1 MAHRPARHCR
11 TLSFSFLPSALAL
24 AVAQLGAVT
33 PLLLTAGAAQAQAPA
48 APARSFDI
56 PAGPLEDALN
66 RFGQD
71 AGLVLAF
78 SPETVAGLRSAG
90 LQGSHSVRSGLDAL
104 LQGTGVRA
112 LQQPNG
118 VYVFQRQA
126 AAAAPAAEAGAAAPT
141 RSLAEIRV
149 QARREAS
156 GTTEGTGSYTNQITS
171 IASKSDQSFREIPQ
185 SVSVITRQLMDD
197 KKVVDVEQALAL
209 TPGVIVA
216 DNSGRY
222 FSRGFQVTSMQVD
235 GGAPLALGAYTY
247 QPQQEM
253 AFYDR
258 VEVMRGASGLLGGV
272 GDPGGIIN
280 LVRKKPLAQRQ
291 IDVSLSAGSWDQRR
305 TELDVTGPLN
315 AERSVRGRAVLAYQ
329 DGNSYF
335 DHVSLE
341 KPSLYGVLEA
351 DLTPETL
358 LTVGASYGKVKQTGD
373 YGGLPRFADGRDLGL
388 SGRTVFS
395 NDWSY
400 FHYKNQE
407 VFAQLAHR
415 FDNHWQLKLNATH
428 AQTDQNRLWS
438 SLSGPV
444 NPQTLTGPLW
454 RGGLLDS
461 SNTQDSVDL
470 NLGGPFSAL
479 GRRHE
484 LLLGLDWQRVRSHWQ
499 NLSFADS
506 AQVGGNVFDPQP
518 WTPQFGRYNL
528 NLSERYA
535 PWGQE
540 QVGGYGVLRLN
551 PTDRLHVIAGA
562 RLSRY
567 EFTQTISN
575 LLDAAGS
582 TAPRSAKSFE
592 ESSKVTPYGGVIY
605 DLNAQWSAY
614 ASYSS
619 IFKPQALMMS
629 GPLPGAPLAPIKGRS
644 YEAGVKGELM
654 DGKLNAT
661 FSVFNVER
669 TGTAV
674 LDTRYTATPSL
685 WGAACCYLPQ
695 GKVTSQGF
703 DVEVGGQLAAGWQV
717 AAGYTFNETRDK
729 TENKVFS
736 SITPRHLLKLS
747 TAYTLPGE
755 WSRWRLGG
763 SARVQSAQF
772 VSGTVTGA
780 NGASQPYDFTQ
791 PGHAIWD
798 LLLQY
803 RIDPNWSLGLNVNN
817 VLDKR
822 YYQTVGTVFSG
833 NMQGLPRNAMLTLR
847 GKF

>member
-1 MAHRPARHCR
+1 MAHRRPFPA
-11 TLSFSFLPSALAL
+11 SFLPSAFAL
-24 AVAQLGAVT
+24 AIAHLTSAAWLAA
-33 PLLLTAGAAQAQAPA
+33 PLIALPGAAQAQAA
-48 APARSFDI
+48 DTRNFNI

-78 SPETVAGLRSAG
+78 PPETVAGLRSPG
-90 LQGSHSVRSGLDAL
+90 LQGSHGVRDGLTRL
-104 LQGTGVRA
+104 LEGTGVRA
-112 LQQPNG
+112 VQQPNG

-126 AAAAPAAEAGAAAPT
+126 ATTPAAALAPTAAAAT
-141 RSLAEIRV
+141 LSLAEIRV
-149 QARREAS
+149 QARRAAS

-171 IASKSDQSFREIPQ
+171 IASKTDQSFREIPQ
-185 SVSVITRQLMDD
+185 SVSVVTRQLLDD
-197 KKVVDVEQALAL
+197 RKAVDVEQAMAL

-222 FSRGFQVTSMQVD
+222 FSRGFQITSMQMD

-247 QPQQEM
+247 QPQQQM

-280 LVRKKPLAQRQ
+280 LVRKKPLAQAQ
-291 IDVSLSAGSWDQRR
+291 TDVALSVGSWNNLR
-305 TELDVTGPLN
+305 TEIDVTGPLN

-329 DGNSYF
+329 DADSYF
-335 DHVSLE
+335 DYIGIE
-341 KPSLYGVLEA
+341 KPSIYGVLEA
-351 DLTPETL
+351 DLTPDTL

-373 YGGLPRFADGRDLGL
+373 YGGLPRFTDGRSLGL
-388 SGRTVFS
+388 AGNTVFS
-395 NDWSY
+395 NDWSF

-415 FDNHWQLKLNATH
+415 FDNHWQLKFNASHT
-428 AQTDQNRLWS
+428 QTDQNRLWS
-438 SLSGPV
+438 SLSGAV
-444 NPQTLTGPLW
+444 NPQTLAGPLW
-454 RGGLLDS
+454 RGGALDS
-461 SNTQDSVDL
+461 SNTQDVVDL
-470 NLGGPFSAL
+470 NLSGPFSAL
-479 GRRHE
+479 GRKHE

-506 AQVGGNVFDPQP
+506 ARVGGNVFDPQP
-518 WTPQFGRYNL
+518 WTPQFGQYNL
-528 NLSERYA
+528 ALSERYA

-562 RLSRY
+562 RVSRY

-575 LLDAAGS
+575 ILDTVGA
-582 TAPRSAKSFE
+582 TAPRSAKSFS
-592 ESSKVTPYGGVIY
+592 ESAKVTPYGGVIY

-629 GPLPGAPLAPIKGRS
+629 GPLPGTPLEPIKGRS

-661 FSVFNVER
+661 FSLFDVER

-695 GKVTSQGF
+695 GKVSSRGF
-703 DVEVGGQLAAGWQV
+703 DVELGGQIAAGWEL

-736 SITPRHLLKLS
+736 SITPRHLFKLA
-747 TAYTLPGE
+747 TAYTLPGD
-755 WSRWRLGG
+755 WSRWRVGG
-763 SARVQSAQF
+763 TGRIQSTQF
-772 VSGTVTGA
+772 VSGTITGA
-780 NGASQPYDFTQ
+780 GGASQPYDFTQ
-791 PGHAIWD
+791 PGHAVWD
-798 LLLQY
+798 LMVQY
-803 RIDPNWSLGLNVNN
+803 RIDPRWSLSLNVNN

>member
-11 TLSFSFLPSALAL
+11 TLPHLLVPSAFAL
-24 AVAQLGAVT
+24 VMAQLGSAT
-33 PLLLTAGAAQAQAPA
+33 LLAAPGAAFAQAA
-48 APARSFDI
+48 DSRSFQI

-66 RFGQD
+66 RFGQE
-71 AGLVLAF
+71 AGLVLVFPPELMAGRT
-78 SPETVAGLRSAG
+78 SPG
-90 LQGSHSVRSGLDAL
+90 LQGRHGARDGLAL
-104 LQGTGVRA
+104 LLAGSGIRA

-118 VYVFQRQA
+118 VYVFQAQPA
-126 AAAAPAAEAGAAAPT
+126 ATPGAAAAPAAAAAT
-141 RSLAEIRV
+141 LSLAEIRV
-149 QARREAS
+149 QARRAAS

-171 IASKSDQSFREIPQ
+171 IASKTDQSFREIPQ
-185 SVSVITRQLMDD
+185 SVSVVTRQLLDD
-197 KKVVDVEQALAL
+197 RKVVDVEQALAL

-222 FSRGFQVTSMQVD
+222 FSRGFQITSMQMD

-280 LVRKKPLAQRQ
+280 LVRKKPLAQPQ
-291 IDVSLSAGSWDQRR
+291 IDVTLSAGSWSNLRSEIDA
-305 TELDVTGPLN
+305 TGPLN

-329 DGNSYF
+329 DADSYF
-335 DHVSLE
+335 DYIGIE

-351 DLTPETL
+351 DLTPDTL

-373 YGGLPRFADGRDLGL
+373 YGGLPRFTDGRSLGL
-388 SGRTVFS
+388 PGNTTFS
-395 NDWSY
+395 NPWSF

-407 VFAQLAHR
+407 VFAQLAQR
-415 FDNHWQLKLNATH
+415 FDNHWQLKFNASHT
-428 AQTDQNRLWS
+428 QTDQNRLWS
-438 SLSGPV
+438 SLSGAV
-444 NPQTLTGPLW
+444 NAQTLAGPLW
-454 RGGLLDS
+454 RGGALDS
-461 SNTQDSVDL
+461 SNTQDVVDL
-470 NLGGPFSAL
+470 HLSGPFSAL
-479 GRRHE
+479 GRKHE

-506 AQVGGNVFDPQP
+506 ARVGGNVFDIQP
-518 WTPQFGRYNL
+518 WTPQFGQYNL
-528 NLSERYA
+528 ALSERYA

-540 QVGGYGVLRLN
+540 QVGGYGVLRFN

-562 RLSRY
+562 RVSRY

-575 LLDAAGS
+575 ILDTAG
-582 TAPRSAKSFE
+582 TTTPRSAKSFE
-592 ESSKVTPYGGVIY
+592 ESAKVTPYGGVIY
-605 DLNAQWSAY
+605 DLDAHWSAY
-614 ASYSS
+614 VSYSS
-619 IFKPQALMMS
+619 IFKPQALSMS
-629 GPLPGAPLAPIKGRS
+629 GPLPGTPLDPIKGRS

-661 FSVFNVER
+661 FSIFNVER

-703 DVEVGGQLAAGWQV
+703 DVELGGQIAAGWQI

-736 SITPRHLLKLS
+736 SITPRHLFKLA

-755 WSRWRLGG
+755 WSRWRVGG
-763 SARVQSAQF
+763 TGRIQSAQF
-772 VSGTVTGA
+772 VSGTITGT
-780 NGASQPYDFTQ
+780 NGTSQAYDFTQ
-791 PGHAIWD
+791 PGHAVWD
-798 LLLQY
+798 LMAQY
-803 RIDPNWSLGLNVNN
+803 QIDPRWSLSLNVNN

-822 YYQTVGTVFSG
+822 YYQTVGTVFNG

>member
-1 MAHRPARHCR
+1 MAHCAARHCR
-11 TLSFSFLPSALAL
+11 TLPLSFLPSALAL
-24 AVAQLGAVT
+24 AAAQLAAT
-33 PLLLTAGAAQAQAPA
+33 APLLLASGAAQAQT

-78 SPETVAGLRSAG
+78 APETVAGLKSAG
-90 LQGSHSVRSGLDAL
+90 LKGSHSVRSGLDAL

-112 LQQPNG
+112 VQQPNG

-126 AAAAPAAEAGAAAPT
+126 PVAQAAGAAPV

-149 QARREAS
+149 QARRAAN

-171 IASKSDQSFREIPQ
+171 IASKTDQSFREIPQ

-222 FSRGFQVTSMQVD
+222 YSRGFQVTSMQVD

-247 QPQQEM
+247 QPQQDM

-280 LVRKKPLAQRQ
+280 LVRKKPLAQAQ
-291 IDVSLSAGSWDQRR
+291 VDVSLSAGSWDQRR
-305 TELDVTGPLN
+305 TEIDVTGPLN

-335 DHVSLE
+335 DYVSQE

-351 DLTPETL
+351 DLTPSTL

-373 YGGLPRFADGRDLGL
+373 YAGLPRFTDGRDLGL
-388 SGRTVFS
+388 PAHTVFS
-395 NDWSY
+395 NDWSF

-415 FDNHWQLKLNATH
+415 FDNHWQLKFNASH
-428 AQTDQNRLWS
+428 AQTEQNRQWS
-438 SLSGPV
+438 TLSGPV
-444 NPQTLTGPLW
+444 DPQTLTGPVW

-461 SNTQDSVDL
+461 SNTQDIVDF
-470 NLGGPFSAL
+470 NLSGPFTAL
-479 GRRHE
+479 GRTHE

-506 AQVGGNVFDPQP
+506 GTVGANVFDMRP
-518 WTPQFGRYNL
+518 WTPQFDQFNL

-551 PTDRLHVIAGA
+551 PSDRLHVIVGA
-562 RLSRY
+562 RVSRY
-567 EFTQTISN
+567 KFTQTMSDI
-575 LLDAAGS
+575 LDAAGS
-582 TAPRSAKSFE
+582 TRPWSAKSFE
-592 ESSKVTPYGGVIY
+592 EKAKVTPYGGVIY
-605 DLNAQWSAY
+605 DLTPQWSAY

-629 GPLPGAPLAPIKGRS
+629 GPQPGAPLAPIKGKS
-644 YEAGVKGELM
+644 YEAGLKGELM

-661 FSVFNVER
+661 FSMFNVER

-674 LDTRYTATPSL
+674 LDERYAEDYSL
-685 WGAACCYLPQ
+685 WGASCCYLPQ

-717 AAGYTFNETRDK
+717 AAGYTFNKTRDK
-729 TENKVFS
+729 TENAIYS

-747 TAYTLPGE
+747 TVYTLPGE
-755 WSRWRLGG
+755 WSRWRVGG
-763 SARVQSAQF
+763 SGRVQSAQF
-772 VSGTVTGA
+772 VSGTVTNAGGA
-780 NGASQPYDFTQ
+780 TANYDFTQ
-791 PGHAIWD
+791 PGHALWD
-798 LLLQY
+798 LMLQY
-803 RIDPNWSLGLNVNN
+803 RIDPHWSLSLNVNN

-822 YYQTVGTVFSG
+822 YYQTVSSIYSG
-833 NMQGLPRNAMLTLR
+833 NMQGLPRNAMVTLR
-847 GKF
+847 GTF